1 VLEPDPDKTNRLD
14 RLCDGRQTVR
24 ANGSTDMSLINPAI
38 LWGFALVS
46 IPVILHFL
54 LRARPKKYLFPALRL
69 IQARRTHNIRRLRLR
84 HIWLLLLRMG
94 VLALLVMAIAR
105 PTLPAANYHPSGG
118 EWLRTLAIAAVVI
131 GTYVWF
137 TRSWKQ
143 QRLPQHLMSYRRALL
158 RAAAGAAAL
167 LAFLLIVAVPYGRRI
182 SAEMSSPLPASAE
195 NLPVSAVFIFDSS
208 LSMSYRYQN
217 LTRLEAAQA
226 IAVEHLGRLPTGSR
240 VAVAD
245 TSSDLNLVFQAE
257 QSGAVERIQKLAPR
271 AVSLPLADR
280 IRAAL
285 QLQEEDIKR
294 TVAGQDSVP
303 EDRRKD
309 RYLREI
315 YLFTDLTVGGWRAGD
330 QQALKADLERLTS
343 VQLYVIDVGIEKPTN
358 AQIIGPRL
366 SAQSVPKGTDLAIE
380 ASVDVVGFENQNDWT
395 IELHVENESGTLVKR
410 EQRTLHPSPG
420 KPAATSFVVGGLLRP
435 ITNGQLRL
443 ASSDPFV
450 ADDVR
455 YFTIAVTRPI
465 EVLVVGARH
474 NETHFLE
481 QALAPKELV
490 ELGKSRYK
498 VTYRPATKLD
508 SDFKGYDIVCLVN
521 VDSPSL
527 AVWSALGDFVNA
539 GGGLFVVAGNERLTI
554 ASYNSGPAQA
564 VLPARLTGNVALP
577 HPVTLDLRDLNRPVL
592 NKFQRFGL
600 GELATAKIMHRWG
613 CEVTKGAGR
622 TLCAYTD
629 PSSSPALVERALG
642 SGRVI
647 LFTSALDRNGWN
659 DLPLAGWP
667 FVVLLDQI
675 AQELSHQ
682 SESQYNYIA
691 GDEVTLP
698 LPADSSLSKYLVRR
712 PGGEQLPGEVPPGS
726 KSLVLH
732 NVDQIGAYEVVSNR
746 DEKVAFSSGFSANAS
761 PTESDFTRIS
771 GDELDKIVGKGRY
784 SVARSIEGLTRN
796 VTVGRVG
803 QEVFSLIL
811 GLVLAVFC
819 AEQLVANRFYE
830 VEQP

>member
-1 VLEPDPDKTNRLD
+1 MPD
-14 RLCDGRQTVR
+14 VR
-24 ANGSTDMSLINPAI
+24 
-38 LWGFALVS
+38 
-46 IPVILHFL
+46 
-54 LRARPKKYLFPALRL
+54 
-69 IQARRTHNIRRLRLR
+69 
-84 HIWLLLLRMG
+84 
-94 VLALLVMAIAR
+94 
-105 PTLPAANYHPSGG
+105 
-118 EWLRTLAIAAVVI
+118 
-131 GTYVWF
+131 
-137 TRSWKQ
+137 
-143 QRLPQHLMSYRRALL
+143 
-158 RAAAGAAAL
+158 
-167 LAFLLIVAVPYGRRI
+167 
-182 SAEMSSPLPASAE
+182 
-195 NLPVSAVFIFDSS
+195 
-208 LSMSYRYQN
+208 
-217 LTRLEAAQA
+217 
-226 IAVEHLGRLPTGSR
+226 SR
-240 VAVAD
+240 VAVAGIRRARSA
-245 TSSDLNLVFQAE
+245 TSSFRLNSRGLWNG
-257 QSGAVERIQKLAPR
+257 SKNRRRGP
-271 AVSLPLADR
+271 VSLPLADR
-280 IRAAL
+280 IRGGPGNCRRKT
-285 QLQEEDIKR
+285 ISC

-698 LPADSSLSKYLVRR
+698 LPADSSLSKYLLRR

-761 PTESDFTRIS
+761 STESDFTRIS

>member
-1 VLEPDPDKTNRLD
+1 
-14 RLCDGRQTVR
+14 
-24 ANGSTDMSLINPAI
+24 
-38 LWGFALVS
+38 
-46 IPVILHFL
+46 
-54 LRARPKKYLFPALRL
+54 
-69 IQARRTHNIRRLRLR
+69 
-84 HIWLLLLRMG
+84 
-94 VLALLVMAIAR
+94 MAIAR
-105 PTLPAANYHPSGG
+105 PTLPAANYHPNAG

-137 TRSWKQ
+137 TRTWKQ
-143 QRLPQHLMSYRRALL
+143 QQLPHHLMSYRRALL
-158 RAAAGAAAL
+158 RAAAGVAAL

-195 NLPVSAVFIFDSS
+195 NLPVSAVFLFDSS

-217 LTRLEAAQA
+217 LTRLEAAET

-294 TVAGQDSVP
+294 TVAGQDNIP
-303 EDRRKD
+303 EDHRKD

-330 QQALKADLERLTS
+330 QQGLKADLERLPS

-455 YFTIAVTRPI
+455 YFTIAVTRQI
-465 EVLVVGARH
+465 EVLVVGARRS
-474 NETHFLE
+474 ETHFLE
-481 QALAPKELV
+481 QALAPSELV
-490 ELGKSRYK
+490 KLEKSRYK
-498 VTYRPATKLD
+498 VTYLPATKLD

-521 VDSPSL
+521 VDSPRP

-539 GGGLFVVAGNERLTI
+539 GGGLFVVAGNERLTV
-554 ASYNSGPAQA
+554 ASYNQ
-564 VLPARLTGNVALP
+564 
-577 HPVTLDLRDLNRPVL
+577 RP
-592 NKFQRFGL
+592 
-600 GELATAKIMHRWG
+600 
-613 CEVTKGAGR
+613 GAGR
-622 TLCAYTD
+622 FARQAHRQRGAAASGHARFAR
-629 PSSSPALVERALG
+629 PQSPRAQQVPAIRPGRIGDGQDHAPLGLRGDERGRPHAVCLHRSEFVSRARRAGTWLGASDLVHVGPRSTRLER
-642 SGRVI
+642 
-647 LFTSALDRNGWN
+647 SA
-659 DLPLAGWP
+659 AGW
-667 FVVLLDQI
+667 L
-675 AQELSHQ
+675 A
-682 SESQYNYIA
+682 
-691 GDEVTLP
+691 
-698 LPADSSLSKYLVRR
+698 VRGAARPDR
-712 PGGEQLPGEVPPGS
+712 PGTLASVGVAIQLYCRRRGDAAAAGRFAAFEVPGASAGGRAVPGEVPPGS

-746 DEKVAFSSGFSANAS
+746 DEKVSFSSGFSANAS

-830 VEQP
+830 VEQR

>member
-1 VLEPDPDKTNRLD
+1 
-14 RLCDGRQTVR
+14 
-24 ANGSTDMSLINPAI
+24 
-38 LWGFALVS
+38 
-46 IPVILHFL
+46 
-54 LRARPKKYLFPALRL
+54 
-69 IQARRTHNIRRLRLR
+69 
-84 HIWLLLLRMG
+84 
-94 VLALLVMAIAR
+94 
-105 PTLPAANYHPSGG
+105 
-118 EWLRTLAIAAVVI
+118 
-131 GTYVWF
+131 
-137 TRSWKQ
+137 
-143 QRLPQHLMSYRRALL
+143 
-158 RAAAGAAAL
+158 
-167 LAFLLIVAVPYGRRI
+167 
-182 SAEMSSPLPASAE
+182 
-195 NLPVSAVFIFDSS
+195 
-208 LSMSYRYQN
+208 
-217 LTRLEAAQA
+217 
-226 IAVEHLGRLPTGSR
+226 
-240 VAVAD
+240 
-245 TSSDLNLVFQAE
+245 
-257 QSGAVERIQKLAPR
+257 
-271 AVSLPLADR
+271 
-280 IRAAL
+280 
-285 QLQEEDIKR
+285 
-294 TVAGQDSVP
+294 
-303 EDRRKD
+303 
-309 RYLREI
+309 
-315 YLFTDLTVGGWRAGD
+315 
-330 QQALKADLERLTS
+330 LKADLERLPT

-564 VLPARLTGNVALP
+564 VLPAKLTGNVALP

-629 PSSSPALVERALG
+629 PSSSPALVERAPG

>member
-1 VLEPDPDKTNRLD
+1 
-14 RLCDGRQTVR
+14 
-24 ANGSTDMSLINPAI
+24 M
-38 LWGFALVS
+38 
-46 IPVILHFL
+46 
-54 LRARPKKYLFPALRL
+54 
-69 IQARRTHNIRRLRLR
+69 
-84 HIWLLLLRMG
+84 
-94 VLALLVMAIAR
+94 
-105 PTLPAANYHPSGG
+105 
-118 EWLRTLAIAAVVI
+118 
-131 GTYVWF
+131 
-137 TRSWKQ
+137 
-143 QRLPQHLMSYRRALL
+143 
-158 RAAAGAAAL
+158 
-167 LAFLLIVAVPYGRRI
+167 
-182 SAEMSSPLPASAE
+182 
-195 NLPVSAVFIFDSS
+195 
-208 LSMSYRYQN
+208 
-217 LTRLEAAQA
+217 
-226 IAVEHLGRLPTGSR
+226 
-240 VAVAD
+240 
-245 TSSDLNLVFQAE
+245 
-257 QSGAVERIQKLAPR
+257 
-271 AVSLPLADR
+271 
-280 IRAAL
+280 
-285 QLQEEDIKR
+285 
-294 TVAGQDSVP
+294 
-303 EDRRKD
+303 
-309 RYLREI
+309 
-315 YLFTDLTVGGWRAGD
+315 
-330 QQALKADLERLTS
+330 
-343 VQLYVIDVGIEKPTN
+343 
-358 AQIIGPRL
+358 
-366 SAQSVPKGTDLAIE
+366 
-380 ASVDVVGFENQNDWT
+380 
-395 IELHVENESGTLVKR
+395 ENESGTLVKR
-410 EQRTLHPSPG
+410 EQRTLNPSPG

-455 YFTIAVTRPI
+455 YFTVAVTRQI
-465 EVLVVGARH
+465 EVLVVGARRS
-474 NETHFLE
+474 ETHFLE
-481 QALAPKELV
+481 QALAPSELV
-490 ELGKSRYK
+490 KLEKSRYK
-498 VTYRPATKLD
+498 VTYLPATKLD

-521 VDSPSL
+521 VDSPRL

-554 ASYNSGPAQA
+554 GSYNSPPAQA

-647 LFTSALDRNGWN
+647 LFTSALDRHGWN

-698 LPADSSLSKYLVRR
+698 LPADSQLSKYLVRR

-746 DEKVAFSSGFSANAS
+746 DEKVSFSSGFSANAS